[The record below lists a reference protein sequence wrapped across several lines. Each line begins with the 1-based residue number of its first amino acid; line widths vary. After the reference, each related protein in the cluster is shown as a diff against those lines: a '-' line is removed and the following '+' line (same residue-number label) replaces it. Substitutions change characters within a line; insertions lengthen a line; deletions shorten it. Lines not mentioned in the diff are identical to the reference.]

1 MILFFVGMPGC
12 GKSTTGR
19 GFADITGIP
28 FLDLDQMIEK
38 SEQEKI
44 SKIFETRGE
53 EYFRDIETKKL
64 ESLKFLEDDLIVST
78 GGGTPC
84 YNGNLELMQQMGLL
98 VFLDPPLAALEERV
112 SNTED
117 RPLLENGD
125 VRKKLEDLYADRLPY
140 YRQSDYRFSSL
151 KIDLENLKH
160 RLRNQLEYKS

>member
-64 ESLKFLEDDLIVST
+64 ESLNKEDGITIMCSLHFLS
-78 GGGTPC
+78 
-84 YNGNLELMQQMGLL
+84 
-98 VFLDPPLAALEERV
+98 LARA
-112 SNTED
+112 
-117 RPLLENGD
+117 
-125 VRKKLEDLYADRLPY
+125 YADRIIALKDGYMEFDGDPSEIDE
-140 YRQSDYRFSSL
+140 QRFRDIYGEDAVRVEIS
-151 KIDLENLKH
+151 
-160 RLRNQLEYKS
+160 